1 MKKIAALLLLSLTC
15 GCKYDVYE
23 EPLVTNYPDNVS
35 KIMTDNCATSGCHN
49 SSSKAKGIDL
59 STYAGAKS
67 AAGNDSFMQGKEN
80 SMPMKLLF
88 HRHGIFFSL
97 F

>member
-49 SSSKAKGIDL
+49 ATSKDGAAGLDL
-59 STYAGAKS
+59 STWDAMFDGTNNGAVTI
-67 AAGNDSFMQGKEN
+67 
-80 SMPMKLLF
+80 P
-88 HRHGIFFSL
+88 
-97 F
+97 